1 MQHKIISIITA
12 LVILSTVTLIAGC
25 GQANGNKTKDT
36 IPQSNGPQY
45 KFPEKELQGAW
56 KIVAANDSYMMHV
69 LYNTDGKLYAAK
81 QNGYDFTK
89 VDKKI
94 SYDKTT
100 GVLKVD
106 DDVYTLE
113 SKDKAFELKD
123 DTGITV
129 ATMTKINDSGSTA
142 KTAAE
147 KIEILYLAPSKEE
160 VIGVWEFKV
169 LNDMKLVDWKA
180 GYIMH
185 IAYDGNKMFAA
196 LKRNERF
203 VKFSGSVSYTPER
216 AEIFMNVRSRIQISG
231 HYLVKKDENTI
242 EFKYRNIADATLTKD
257 TKVPF
262 NTIKEAKPMPAT
274 KAHLEA
280 NVWEVYRYSKPAVYF
295 YFNQDKVYTA
305 VEDNGTY
312 KKYSADTFT
321 YEEDNGAAVVKK
333 NNIPFMTELMTDGST
348 VELEYR
354 TIELKNATNSTFLHT
369 STLLKVEKNKHPTA
383 DEVKNAQ

>member
-1 MQHKIISIITA
+1 MQHKIILRITA

-25 GQANGNKTKDT
+25 GQANGNKTKEP
-36 IPQSNGPQY
+36 IPQNNTTQD

-56 KIVAANDSYMMHV
+56 KIVDANDSYMMHV

-81 QNGYDFTK
+81 KNGYDFEK

-113 SKDKAFELKD
+113 SKEKAFELKN
-123 DTGITV
+123 DTGTTV
-129 ATMTKINDSGSTA
+129 ATMTKINDSGST
-142 KTAAE
+142 AE

-169 LNDMKLVDWKA
+169 LNDMELAGWKA

-196 LKRNERF
+196 IKRNERF
-203 VKFSGSVSYTPER
+203 VKFSGSVSYTSER
-216 AEIFMNVRSRIQISG
+216 AEISMDVRSRIQVSDS
-231 HYLVKKDENTI
+231 YLVKKDENTI
-242 EFKYRNIADATLTKD
+242 EVKYRNTAYATMTKD
-257 TKVPF
+257 TKVLVE
-262 NTIKEAKPMPAT
+262 TIKEAKPMPAT
-274 KAHLEA
+274 KAQLEA
-280 NVWEVYRYSKPAVYF
+280 NVWQLSQGYGKHPVYL
-295 YFNQDKVYTA
+295 YFNQDKVYAA
-305 VEDNGTY
+305 VEDQKTY
-312 KKYSADTFT
+312 KKYSEKTFT
-321 YEEDNGAAVVKK
+321 YEEDNGAAVVKID
-333 NNIPFMTELMTDGST
+333 NHPFKTELIIDGRVISEPDIIKLINT
-348 VELEYR
+348 TYDADERELY
-354 TIELKNATNSTFLHT
+354 
-369 STLLKVEKNKHPTA
+369 KVEKNEHPTA

>member
-1 MQHKIISIITA
+1 MQHKIISMITA
-12 LVILSTVTLIAGC
+12 LIMVSAVTLIAGC

-36 IPQSNGPQY
+36 IPQNNGPQD

-56 KIVAANDSYMMHV
+56 EIVDANDSYMMHV

-81 QNGYDFTK
+81 KNGYDFTK

-113 SKDKAFELKD
+113 SKNKAFELKD
-123 DTGITV
+123 DKGTTV
-129 ATMTKINDSGSTA
+129 ATMTKIDDSGSTA

-180 GYIMH
+180 GYVMH
-185 IAYDGNKMFAA
+185 IAYDGDKMVAA
-196 LKRNERF
+196 IKRNERF

-216 AEIFMNVRSRIQISG
+216 AEIFMYVRSFNVSDS
-231 HYLVKKDENTI
+231 YLVKKDENTI
-242 EFKYRNIADATLTKD
+242 EVKYRNTAYATMTKD
-257 TKVPF
+257 TKVLF
-262 NTIKEAKPMPAT
+262 DTIKEAKPMPAT

-280 NVWEVYRYSKPAVYF
+280 NVWRIRRYFEPDVYF
-295 YFNQDKVYTA
+295 YFNQDKVYAA
-305 VEDNGTY
+305 VEDQKTY
-312 KKYSADTFT
+312 KKYSEKTFM
-321 YEEDNGAAVVKK
+321 YEEDNGAAVVKID
-333 NNIPFMTELMTDGST
+333 NHPFKTELIIDGRVLSEPDIIKLINT
-348 VELEYR
+348 TYDSDERKLY
-354 TIELKNATNSTFLHT
+354 
-369 STLLKVEKNKHPTA
+369 KVEKNEHPTP

>member
-1 MQHKIISIITA
+1 MKHKIISMITA
-12 LVILSTVTLIAGC
+12 LIMVSAVTLIAGC
-25 GQANGNKTKDT
+25 GQANENKIKDT
-36 IPQSNGPQY
+36 IPQNNGPQD

-56 KIVAANDSYMMHV
+56 KIVDANDSYMMHV

-81 QNGYDFTK
+81 KNGYDFTK

-94 SYDKTT
+94 SYDKAT

-123 DTGITV
+123 DKGTAV
-129 ATMTKINDSGSTA
+129 ATMTKVNDYGATA
-142 KTAAE
+142 G

-180 GYIMH
+180 GYVMH
-185 IAYDGNKMFAA
+185 IAYDGDKMVAA
-196 LKRNERF
+196 IKRNERF

-216 AEIFMNVRSRIQISG
+216 AEIFMYVRSFNVSDS
-231 HYLVKKDENTI
+231 YLVKKDENTI
-242 EFKYRNIADATLTKD
+242 EVKYRNTAYATMTKD
-257 TKVPF
+257 TKVLF
-262 NTIKEAKPMPAT
+262 DTIKEAKPMPAT

-280 NVWEVYRYSKPAVYF
+280 NVWRIRRYFEPDVYF
-295 YFNQDKVYTA
+295 YFNQDKVYAA
-305 VEDNGTY
+305 VEDQKTY
-312 KKYSADTFT
+312 KKYSEKTFM
-321 YEEDNGAAVVKK
+321 YEEDNGAAVVKID
-333 NNIPFMTELMTDGST
+333 NHPFKTELIIDGRVLSEPDIIKLINT
-348 VELEYR
+348 TYDSDERKLY
-354 TIELKNATNSTFLHT
+354 
-369 STLLKVEKNKHPTA
+369 KVEKNEHPTP

>member
-1 MQHKIISIITA
+1 MQHKIILRITA

-25 GQANGNKTKDT
+25 GQANGNKTKDPILQNST
-36 IPQSNGPQY
+36 TQD

-56 KIVAANDSYMMHV
+56 KIVDANDPYMMHV

-81 QNGYDFTK
+81 KNGYDFEK

-113 SKDKAFELKD
+113 SKEKAFELKD
-123 DTGITV
+123 DTGTTV
-129 ATMTKINDSGSTA
+129 ATMTKINDSGST
-142 KTAAE
+142 AE

-169 LNDMKLVDWKA
+169 LNDMELAGWKA

-196 LKRNERF
+196 LKRNDRF
-203 VKFSGSVSYTPER
+203 VKFSGSVSYIPER
-216 AEIFMNVRSRIQISG
+216 AEIRMDVRSRIQISG
-231 HYLVKKDENTI
+231 CYLVKKDENTI
-242 EFKYRNIADATLTKD
+242 EFKYRNRADATLTKD
-257 TKVPF
+257 TKVSF
-262 NTIKEAKPMPAT
+262 DTIKEAKPMPAT

-280 NVWEVYRYSKPAVYF
+280 NVWEVRRYGEPTVYF

-305 VEDNGTY
+305 VEDNGRLIL
-312 KKYSADTFT
+312 
-321 YEEDNGAAVVKK
+321 DNAVGIV
-333 NNIPFMTELMTDGST
+333 
-348 VELEYR
+348 
-354 TIELKNATNSTFLHT
+354 
-369 STLLKVEKNKHPTA
+369 
-383 DEVKNAQ
+383 